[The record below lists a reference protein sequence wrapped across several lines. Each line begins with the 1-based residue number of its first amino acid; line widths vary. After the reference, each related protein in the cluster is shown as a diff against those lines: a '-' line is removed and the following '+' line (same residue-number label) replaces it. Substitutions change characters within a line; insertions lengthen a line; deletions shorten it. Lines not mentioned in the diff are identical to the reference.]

1 MPQEDLERELE
12 GDVTAQRLLDALP
25 RLAENG
31 GVRGVGGSGGAWGG
45 GSGGGEPSVEIE
57 DGGVFVHNSVH
68 MPTLPPLHAFFI
80 GPWAQHV

>member
-1 MPQEDLERELE
+1 M
-12 GDVTAQRLLDALP
+12 
-25 RLAENG
+25 
-31 GVRGVGGSGGAWGG
+31 
-45 GSGGGEPSVEIE
+45 EIE